1 MGRRANQERIQAVLR
16 VVSENNGQVRA
27 ADIARELGVPKSSI
41 TRLLPAIDEGETKRL
56 TEDDRGFLGI
66 FKR

>member
-1 MGRRANQERIQAVLR
+1 MGRKANQERIQAVLR
-16 VVSENNGQVRA
+16 LVSEHDGRMRA

-56 TEDDRGFLGI
+56 TEDDLGFLGI